1 VETKSTVAVRA
12 TINGE
17 ERAAEVDPRLL
28 LVEAIRDVFGLKG
41 THIGCLTGD
50 CGACTVVVD
59 GRIAKSCL
67 MLAASADGREIV
79 TVEGLAQNGELHP
92 IQQSFWD
99 EYGFQCGY
107 CLPGMMFSV
116 KELLEANPS
125 PDEAEIRHALQ
136 GNLCRCTGYQKIVQ
150 AVGTAAERMSGG
162 STSNGGGRT

>member
-1 VETKSTVAVRA
+1 METKSIVAVRT
-12 TINGE
+12 TINGRE
-17 ERAAEVDPRLL
+17 HSAEVDSRLL

-50 CGACTVVVD
+50 CGACTVLLD
-59 GRIAKSCL
+59 GKIAKSCL

-79 TVEGLAQNGELHP
+79 TVEGLAQDGELHP

-107 CLPGMMFSV
+107 CLPGMMFSA
-116 KELLEANPS
+116 KELLETDPR
-125 PDEAEIRHALQ
+125 PDEAGIRHALQ

-150 AVGTAAERMSGG
+150 AVSAAADRMAGG
-162 STSNGGGRT
+162 ANEGGRG